1 MLVSN
6 PRGNYRFLQGG
17 AAFSGAVIADPGY
30 AIIHVTFLKPPPVTE
45 GFDWIA
51 DYLIK
56 QGRPAQA
63 VCAIELRSPR
73 RLSMSEFG
81 EFNNGVYLPALKKHD
96 LQMNGVGPMTRSNLA
111 VEMNPPS
118 QPVIYAF
125 AYTVAATD
133 RGTPRDF
140 VLSGA
145 ADLDGARGIIRAGET
160 SDDAMREKAVFVM
173 AELKGRLDTL
183 GLRWDD
189 CTAFNVYTA
198 HDIFSFMREVILGPL
213 GRAQMQGVRWYL
225 TRPPIEGLEFEAD
238 ARRTLRE
245 VCIPS

>member
-6 PRGNYRFLQGG
+6 PNGNYQFLQGG
-17 AAFSGAVIADPGY
+17 TAFSGAVIADPGY
-30 AIIHVTFLKPPPVTE
+30 AIAHVTFLKPPPVTE

-51 DYLIK
+51 EYLKK
-56 QGRPAQA
+56 QGRPGQA

-73 RLSMSEFG
+73 RLSMTEFG

-96 LQMNGVGPMTRSNLA
+96 LQIDGVGPMTRSNLA
-111 VEMNPPS
+111 VEINPPS
-118 QPVIYAF
+118 QPVLYAF
-125 AYTVAATD
+125 AYTIPTAD

-145 ADLDGARGIIRAGET
+145 ADMDGSRGIIRAGET
-160 SDDAMREKAVFVM
+160 SDDAMREKAIFVM
-173 AELKGRLDTL
+173 TELKGRLDAL
-183 GLRWDD
+183 GLAWDD
-189 CTAFNVYTA
+189 CTSFNVYTA
-198 HDIFSFMREVILGPL
+198 YDIYSFLREVILVPL

-238 ARRTLRE
+238 ARRIRSE
-245 VCIPS
+245 SCIP